1 MNTKTKLLLT
11 AVMASA
17 ALTFSPHT
25 VMAVGMEDSQGMMM
39 DDKGHGMTETAI
51 HGFCPVCVIN
61 GMKMKGKDNFT
72 TEYNGKVYKFVGI
85 DQQKMFINDPE
96 KYVADLDTKFNA
108 LKDEGM
114 MKKDRGMMEEGS
126 H

>member
-11 AVMASA
+11 AVMATA
-17 ALTFSPHT
+17 VLTFLPY
-25 VMAVGMEDSQGMMM
+25 AVKAESMEGGQGMMG
-39 DDKGHGMTETAI
+39 DKDHGTTETAI

-61 GMKMKGKDNFT
+61 GMKVKGKDNFT
-72 TEYNGKVYKFVGI
+72 TEYKGKVYKFAGI
-85 DQQKMFINDPE
+85 DQQKMFLADPE
-96 KYVADLDTKFNA
+96 KYVADLDAKFNA

-114 MKKDRGMMEEGS
+114 MKKDNGMMEEGS